1 MKQDTNSPP
10 VKLPVDDLFARRLGQ
25 HSIAPDKAGW
35 ERLQAKMAGQ
45 PEAPVLAF
53 WRNPI
58 VYRYAAVACVSALL
72 LAGGWWLQRSTDGV
86 NTPRNQVAASGNR
99 KNSGAVVNHRNK
111 PQSRQPTEQLAVQQ
125 SQQSILP
132 QQEIR
137 PNVRAAAKN
146 EPVAVQR
153 LTEIRIAQ
161 TKELRNQ
168 SMPKQPEIGQKP
180 ATQLAKIETMPT
192 AISPISVS
200 PKPVAEQVLIV
211 TIAEPDALIEAR
223 QAANWSESAERTLV
237 VDVAQKPVKSGKF
250 LQQVARVRNGEGLE
264 LAGDADQSLLSRAF
278 QTIKNKANN
287 KSLKQ

>member
-1 MKQDTNSPP
+1 
-10 VKLPVDDLFARRLGQ
+10 
-25 HSIAPDKAGW
+25 
-35 ERLQAKMAGQ
+35 MAGQ